1 MAPATAAVR
10 EVADTLIIFM
20 VGLLDMENGFDVTII
35 FDIALGD
42 TRIRMGTYYHSIIST
57 PPPSPPLR
65 GDIGWRM
72 MWLITPDLDRI
83 SLT

>member
-1 MAPATAAVR
+1 
-10 EVADTLIIFM
+10 M

-42 TRIRMGTYYHSIIST
+42 TKIRMGTYYHSIIST
-57 PPPSPPLR
+57 PPPHPSAGEFPSPPLG

-72 MWLITPDLDRI
+72 MWLITPDLD
-83 SLT
+83 